1 MTFSFALKKPNKLVA
16 TYEIVTPMFIGDVDQ
31 EATGISA
38 LTFKGGLR
46 FWWRALVWS
55 EIRSSISNNNDALKE
70 LHRREAELFG
80 SSATNDKNKIYGKGR
95 VQISV
100 LHNPLKTTNKGVV
113 HQEFANY
120 AASRYL
126 GYGVMEAFNRQGGTI
141 RAGQLTRA
149 CINENQTFQVEL
161 TSAKAF
167 DETLV
172 SALKVMGLLGG
183 LGSKARKGL
192 GSISLVSLSKLDDKE
207 NQLWQAPKTSAEYM
221 STVQELLKR
230 ISINEQAPFS
240 AFTNNTK
247 IWQLVDSQRNS
258 YVVLDNYAKQLVK
271 YRSWGNNGKVFGKD
285 AERNFKDDHDWFKGD
300 QNLVKKEFHSQRVMF
315 GLPHS
320 YFTMEGQSKRN
331 ALVEWRGSKD
341 ENGRRASPLFFH
353 VHKLSGENNQYIGIA
368 FLLKADFLDGT
379 NQKVLLNQFTEK
391 KGERKRF
398 IVENKSVPL
407 KEDWSVIENFI
418 NGQETN
424 TGNVRFPQ
432 KKQIFPINQ

>member
-1 MTFSFALKKPNKLVA
+1 MTFSYALKKPNILVA
-16 TYEIVTPMFIGDVDQ
+16 TYEIVTPMFIGDVEQ
-31 EATGISA
+31 EATAISA
-38 LTFKGGLR
+38 LAFKGGLR

-55 EIRSSISNNNDALKE
+55 EIRNSILNNNDALKE

-80 SSATNDKNKIYGKGR
+80 SSANNDKKKIYGKGR

-100 LHNPLKTTNKGVV
+100 LHNPLKITNKGVV
-113 HQEFANY
+113 HQEFASHT
-120 AASRYL
+120 AARYL
-126 GYGVMEAFNRQGGTI
+126 GYGVMEAFPRQSGAI
-141 RAGQLTRA
+141 KAGQLIRS

-161 TSAKAF
+161 SSSEEF
-167 DETLV
+167 DKTLI
-172 SALKVMGLLGG
+172 SALKLMGLLGG

-192 GSISLVSLSKLDDKE
+192 GSISLVSLSLLNGNE
-207 NQLWQAPKTSAEYM
+207 SQLWQSPKTSAEYM
-221 STVQELLKR
+221 NAVQELLSHICIDK
-230 ISINEQAPFS
+230 QAPFS

-247 IWQLVDSQRNS
+247 IWQLVETQKNS
-258 YVVLDNYAKQLVK
+258 YVVLNNYAKQLVK
-271 YRSWGNNGKVFGKD
+271 YRSWGNNGKVFGQD
-285 AERNFKDDHDWFKGD
+285 AERNFKDDHDWFKGNE
-300 QNLVKKEFHSQRVMF
+300 NLISTTFHPQRVMF

-320 YFTMEGQSKRN
+320 YFTMEEQSKRN

-353 VHKLSGENNQYIGIA
+353 VHKLSGENKQYIGIA
-368 FLLKADFLDGT
+368 FLLKADFLDGAK
-379 NQKVLLNQFTEK
+379 QKVLLNQFTEK
-391 KGERKRF
+391 DKRKRF
-398 IVENKSVPL
+398 IVENKTVPL